1 MSKQENRTL
10 AESKEESVEAP
21 ALNPVK
27 RGARRGLVSLSQAHP
42 ELEAEW
48 DYEKNG
54 DLLPTEVSSGSSK
67 KVWWLCA
74 KCGHSW
80 EAYINNRANKGSG
93 CPVCAGRVPKQGV
106 NDVAT
111 LYPELMLDWD
121 YEANENL
128 DPTTLMRTNSSRV
141 YWKCHVC
148 GNQWVS
154 SLVTRTLHDT
164 GCPVCRDRE
173 RAEKGNLL
181 AIRYPDVAS
190 EWNFARNVGIDIMT
204 VAQYSDMSVWWR
216 CRECGHEFQARVRN
230 RTNGHTGCPKCAS
243 QKNVRQS
250 VKSFS
255 EQGFPLRI
263 GVTYD
268 KETQDVFS
276 GLGRCGLIHVYELE
290 QDWDRTRMGLAG
302 EGGSSAAGSASAH
315 VPSASGAAAASAA
328 SPATAV
334 QTPQV
339 PRIKL
344 VEQIDTTGM
353 KREGIMRT
361 LEIKRITHFITGELG
376 GNAMLSLASTATLCF
391 YNVSGNAER
400 RIKDLLVGKLQGKFL
415 ERAKVRKV

>member
-10 AESKEESVEAP
+10 AESKEESVETP

-315 VPSASGAAAASAA
+315 APSASGAAALAA

-391 YNVSGNAER
+391 YNVSGNAEQ

>member
-10 AESKEESVEAP
+10 AESKEESVETP

-290 QDWDRTRMGLAG
+290 QDWDRTRIGLAG
-302 EGGSSAAGSASAH
+302 EGGSSAAGFASAH
-315 VPSASGAAAASAA
+315 APSASGAAASAS

-391 YNVSGNAER
+391 YNVSGNAEQ

>member
-10 AESKEESVEAP
+10 AESIEESVEAP

-302 EGGSSAAGSASAH
+302 EGGSSAAGFASAH
-315 VPSASGAAAASAA
+315 APSASGAAASAS

-391 YNVSGNAER
+391 YNVSGNAEQ

>member
-10 AESKEESVEAP
+10 AESKEESVETP

-302 EGGSSAAGSASAH
+302 EGGSSAAGSAFAH
-315 VPSASGAAAASAA
+315 APSASGAAASAS

-391 YNVSGNAER
+391 YNVSGNAEQ

>member
-1 MSKQENRTL
+1 MPKQENLTV
-10 AESKEESVEAP
+10 AESEEERIEAHESS
-21 ALNPVK
+21 NTK
-27 RGARRGLVSLSQAHP
+27 RVAHRGLVSLSQAHP

-48 DYEKNG
+48 DYVKNG

-67 KVWWLCA
+67 KVWWTCV

-80 EAYINNRANKGSG
+80 EAYINNRANRGSG
-93 CPVCAGRVPKQGV
+93 CPVCAGRVPKRGV

-111 LYPELMLDWD
+111 LYPKLMLDWD
-121 YEANENL
+121 YEENKNL
-128 DPTTLMRTNSSRV
+128 DPTALMRTNTSRV

-164 GCPVCRDRE
+164 GCPACRDRE

-268 KETQDVFS
+268 VETQDVFS
-276 GLGRCGLIHVYELE
+276 GLGRCGLICVYELE

-302 EGGSSAAGSASAH
+302 EGGSSAVANQPLQAPG
-315 VPSASGAAAASAA
+315 
-328 SPATAV
+328 
-334 QTPQV
+334 
-339 PRIKL
+339 IKL

-376 GNAMLSLASTATLCF
+376 GNAMLSLATTATLCF
-391 YNVSGNAER
+391 YDVSGNAER
-400 RIKDLLVGKLQGKFL
+400 RIKDLLVGNLKGKLL

>member
-1 MSKQENRTL
+1 MPKQENLTL
-10 AESKEESVEAP
+10 TESEEERVEAQSSST
-21 ALNPVK
+21 AK
-27 RGARRGLVSLSQAHP
+27 RGVHRGLVSLSQAHP

-48 DYEKNG
+48 DYAKNG

-67 KVWWLCA
+67 KVWWTCA

-80 EAYINNRANKGSG
+80 EAYINNRANRGSG

-111 LYPELMLDWD
+111 LYPKLMLDWD
-121 YEANENL
+121 YDENKNL
-128 DPTTLMRTNSSRV
+128 DPTSLMRTNTSRV

-148 GNQWVS
+148 GNQWIS

-268 KETQDVFS
+268 VETQDVFS
-276 GLGRCGLIHVYELE
+276 GLGRCGLIRVYELE

-302 EGGSSAAGSASAH
+302 ECGSSTIAGQPLQA
-315 VPSASGAAAASAA
+315 PD
-328 SPATAV
+328 
-334 QTPQV
+334 
-339 PRIKL
+339 IKL

-376 GNAMLSLASTATLCF
+376 GNAMLSLATTATLCF
-391 YNVSGNAER
+391 YDVSGNAEQ
-400 RIKDLLVGKLQGKFL
+400 RIKDLLVGKLHGKFL

>member
-1 MSKQENRTL
+1 M
-10 AESKEESVEAP
+10 
-21 ALNPVK
+21 
-27 RGARRGLVSLSQAHP
+27 
-42 ELEAEW
+42 
-48 DYEKNG
+48 
-54 DLLPTEVSSGSSK
+54 
-67 KVWWLCA
+67 
-74 KCGHSW
+74 
-80 EAYINNRANKGSG
+80 
-93 CPVCAGRVPKQGV
+93 
-106 NDVAT
+106 
-111 LYPELMLDWD
+111 
-121 YEANENL
+121 
-128 DPTTLMRTNSSRV
+128 
-141 YWKCHVC
+141 
-148 GNQWVS
+148 
-154 SLVTRTLHDT
+154 
-164 GCPVCRDRE
+164 CRDRE

-302 EGGSSAAGSASAH
+302 EGGSSAAVKDSAAGPTSA
-315 VPSASGAAAASAA
+315 PSASGAAAASAPAPSA
-328 SPATAV
+328 SGAAASAPSSVTAG
-334 QTPQV
+334 QAPQA
-339 PRIKL
+339 PSIKL

-376 GNAMLSLASTATLCF
+376 GNAMLSLATTATLCF
-391 YNVSGNAER
+391 YNVSGNAEQ